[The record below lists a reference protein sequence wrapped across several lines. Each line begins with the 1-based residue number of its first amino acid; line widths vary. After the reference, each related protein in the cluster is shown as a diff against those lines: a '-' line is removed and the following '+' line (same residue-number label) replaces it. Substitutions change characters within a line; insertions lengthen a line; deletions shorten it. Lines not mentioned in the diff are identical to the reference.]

1 MSAMRKKKIQ
11 QVPSTAELEQEIK
24 RERYVK
30 RYRSTL
36 QSTIYVLL
44 AAAATAVL
52 VATLWMPVLQIF
64 GTSMAPTLAEGE
76 IVVSVKS
83 DEFETGDVVAF
94 YYGNRLL
101 VKRYIAGP
109 GSWVD
114 IDAEGN
120 ITVDGVLLEEPY
132 LTEKH
137 FGLSDLEYPYQVPE
151 KRYFLVG
158 DNRETSVDS
167 RHTAVGCVA
176 EEQIVGKI
184 VFRVWPM
191 ERFGELGE

>member
-1 MSAMRKKKIQ
+1 MNAMRKKKIQ
-11 QVPSTAELEQEIK
+11 QIPSSQELEQEIK

-30 RYRSTL
+30 RYRNTL

-64 GTSMAPTLAEGE
+64 GTSMAPTLTEGE

-83 DEFETGDVVAF
+83 DDFKTGDVVAF
-94 YYGNRLL
+94 YFGNLLL
-101 VKRYIAGP
+101 VKRFIAGP
-109 GSWVD
+109 GAWVD

-151 KRYFLVG
+151 ERYFLVG
-158 DNRETSVDS
+158 DNREPSVDS
-167 RHTAVGCVA
+167 RHTAVGCIA
-176 EEQIVGKI
+176 AEQIVGKI
-184 VFRVWPM
+184 VLRVWPM
-191 ERFGELGE
+191 ESFGQIGS

>member
-1 MSAMRKKKIQ
+1 MKKQIQPPTAQ
-11 QVPSTAELEQEIK
+11 QVEQELK
-24 RERYVK
+24 RERYKK

-36 QSTIYVLL
+36 KSTVYVLIS
-44 AAAATAVL
+44 AAAVAVL

-64 GTSMAPTLAEGE
+64 GSSMAPTLQEGE
-76 IVVSVKS
+76 IVISLKGT
-83 DEFETGDVVAF
+83 EFEQGDIVAF

-114 IDAEGN
+114 IDEDGN
-120 ITVDGVLLEEPY
+120 VTVDGVALEEPY
-132 LTEKH
+132 LVEKAL
-137 FGLSDLEYPYQVPE
+137 GATDLEFPYQVPDE
-151 KRYFLVG
+151 KYFLMG

-176 EEQIVGKI
+176 EEQIVGEI
-184 VFRVWPM
+184 VFRVWPL
-191 ERFGELGE
+191 EQFGRLGD